1 MSITQSI
8 FYLFIFY
15 FSVALKTYCS
25 YRRAGLF
32 KNPEHRKI
40 FLPFIFF
47 WPAYINPFKRVA
59 EKIFQNYGDK
69 GHIYTGWKGL
79 KNFITDLTKGK
90 DRYSDYKHHSF
101 VCATSKFD
109 NPTLGKFEFIN
120 ISISK
125 KEDTFLL
132 NCLLLENESHT
143 SNEFS
148 NYDLDDSPP
157 MNQQQ
162 LVDELKKC
170 NISDQDIE
178 KILKTVSK

>member
-1 MSITQSI
+1 
-8 FYLFIFY
+8 
-15 FSVALKTYCS
+15 
-25 YRRAGLF
+25 
-32 KNPEHRKI
+32 
-40 FLPFIFF
+40 
-47 WPAYINPFKRVA
+47 
-59 EKIFQNYGDK
+59 
-69 GHIYTGWKGL
+69 
-79 KNFITDLTKGK
+79 
-90 DRYSDYKHHSF
+90 
-101 VCATSKFD
+101 
-109 NPTLGKFEFIN
+109 
-120 ISISK
+120 
-125 KEDTFLL
+125 L